1 VTTQDQARF
10 DPRPAHTS
18 DSSARAEL
26 AAAIFNV
33 STLLPT
39 SSSCRALLR
48 CRNGIKDLAPDQDHQ
63 SARPAGKRPSIIAP
77 IASYVSVKRRGSIIK
92 IGNFAANFGV
102 RRGVGELYIVHGQN
116 QLAVTLRFPASVI

>member
-1 VTTQDQARF
+1 LIAC
-10 DPRPAHTS
+10 PRIGQTLQLGRSCRDDLQRLHTAADIIVVS
-18 DSSARAEL
+18 RAVAGAEMASKPSARSRSP
-26 AAAIFNV
+26 I
-33 STLLPT
+33 
-39 SSSCRALLR
+39 
-48 CRNGIKDLAPDQDHQ
+48 
-63 SARPAGKRPSIIAP
+63 ARPAGKRPSIIAP